1 METSVDKREI
11 LKKEFKKNSSYLS
24 DFNRED
30 VFESYITFRVVNKL
44 SIKEAMK
51 LAYAENG
58 LNQFYFKN
66 SSKNATVSIDV
77 REYEHSLLPTYDKI
91 KDSKFITAYNR
102 IAKIGVKKYCVEN
115 NCMNR
120 FHAIHSVLKR
130 NRKYFDS
137 KYFGKTI

>member
-1 METSVDKREI
+1 METREKI
-11 LKKEFKKNSSYLS
+11 LRKEFEKNSSHIGIFDY
-24 DFNRED
+24 ED
-30 VFESYITFRVVNKL
+30 VYISYCLFRTIDKF

-77 REYEHSLLPTYDKI
+77 REYEHSLSPTYDKI

-120 FHAIHSVLKR
+120 FHAIHAVLKR